1 MYEREEEEEEEEEEV
16 REKKEVFVL
25 DKLRGDDKRQKARQD
40 KTRQDG
46 VTCLTYLGKVDKVGT
61 SLDSHLPCK
70 RLQAR
75 ATNGREPPR
84 R

>member
-1 MYEREEEEEEEEEEV
+1 MYEKEEEEEQE

-25 DKLRGDDKRQKARQD
+25 DKLRGDDRRQKIEG
-40 KTRQDG
+40 KTRRDG
-46 VTCLTYLGKVDKVGT
+46 VTCLTYLGKVDKIGT

-70 RLQAR
+70 GLQIR

-84 R
+84 C